1 MKRLL
6 LLVPALT
13 LAASV
18 NAFAEFK
25 QIDLTIYGMD

>member
-6 LLVPALT
+6 LLLALT
-13 LAASV
+13 FGTSSAQ
-18 NAFAEFK
+18 AEFW